1 MQLSTSGPK
10 WGRNIQQKKQVM
22 DIDNHGWGPATD
34 EQVTASDDDVN
45 DNEEWLV
52 EIIDV
57 SDNEDD
63 DQDPTPPKKQKV
75 EHASSDYRNL
85 GTWGMATILD
95 WVRRQLIMVAS
106 IGQKLSWIQTI
117 TQPKREIRKKH
128 LQLWMRWWIF
138 VIPVFSEVPV
148 QK

>member
-1 MQLSTSGPK
+1 
-10 WGRNIQQKKQVM
+10 M

-57 SDNEDD
+57 SDNDDD
-63 DQDPTPPKKQKV
+63 DQDPTSPKKQKV

-85 GTWGMATILD
+85 GTWGMAPILD
-95 WVRRQLIMVAS
+95 GVRRQLIMVAS
-106 IGQKLSWIQTI
+106 IG
-117 TQPKREIRKKH
+117 
-128 LQLWMRWWIF
+128 
-138 VIPVFSEVPV
+138 
-148 QK
+148 